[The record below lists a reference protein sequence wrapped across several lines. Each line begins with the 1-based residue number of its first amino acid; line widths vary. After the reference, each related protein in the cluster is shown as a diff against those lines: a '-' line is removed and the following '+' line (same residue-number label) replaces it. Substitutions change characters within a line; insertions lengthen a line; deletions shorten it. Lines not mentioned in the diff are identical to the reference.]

1 MNWEAL
7 GALSE
12 LLGAAAV
19 VLTLLYLSRQI
30 AHQNRALETTTRDS
44 VFRQLQEYNFVVM
57 GDERLGGLFQ
67 RGVAEVDPEGA
78 GAPTGKGAEELLIP
92 VSRECSMPLWTWGNP
107 ASGHMTSPSH
117 THSAESLSRSI

>member
-30 AHQNRALETTTRDS
+30 AHQNRALETTTAPGISGEHSWS
-44 VFRQLQEYNFVVM
+44 VN
-57 GDERLGGLFQ
+57 G
-67 RGVAEVDPEGA
+67 
-78 GAPTGKGAEELLIP
+78 
-92 VSRECSMPLWTWGNP
+92 
-107 ASGHMTSPSH
+107 
-117 THSAESLSRSI
+117 